1 MADELTSVISYT
13 APRPARSPAYLHTTC
28 IRHVGGSAPL
38 PVVRTRATP
47 GIVGAERLERAAPL
61 PGNSG
66 VARALHR
73 PAERDRDRGRRRGLV
88 PGWCELAGGLVD
100 PERHD
105 GVPVLVPRQKQAA
118 GRIDVEA
125 AREAVARPEGA
136 ERRRPADH

>member
-73 PAERDRDRGRRRGLV
+73 PAEHAQ
-88 PGWCELAGGLVD
+88 LAGRL
-100 PERHD
+100 
-105 GVPVLVPRQKQAA
+105 
-118 GRIDVEA
+118 ID
-125 AREAVARPEGA
+125 READDAVVPAVRAVDELPARVDDDLGGRAGA
-136 ERRRPADH
+136 GERLR